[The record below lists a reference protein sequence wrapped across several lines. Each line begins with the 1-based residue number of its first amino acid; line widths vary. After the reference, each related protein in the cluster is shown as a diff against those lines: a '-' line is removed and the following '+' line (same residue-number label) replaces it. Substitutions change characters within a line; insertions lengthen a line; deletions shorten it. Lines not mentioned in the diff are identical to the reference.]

1 MRTLAWRWAAAAS
14 FPALHLPSHPSPPLQ
29 PTRAAAGNANVSVE
43 MGGRNFGFA
52 SGVAPRARIA
62 MYKALW
68 WVKDFGAAA
77 GTNSDLR
84 AAVDAAVADG
94 VDVLSLSLGDSVR
107 EYFSHIHYM
116 NAAKAGVFVALVAGN
131 SGPPSPTHDL
141 GTLENVAPW
150 YLTVGATTIGRHG
163 VAKLILGHGVAKLIL
178 GTIGRQFL
186 AKLILG
192 NGEEVR
198 GVSFGGTAAQTV
210 NKVLLPASA
219 AVRAGASAADA
230 DVCDF
235 TAIDQSQL
243 AGKMIVCT

>member
-14 FPALHLPSHPSPPLQ
+14 FPALHPTFSSLSTPPNPPERQRAMQTLA
-29 PTRAAAGNANVSVE
+29 AAAGNANVSVE
-43 MGGRNFGFA
+43 MSGRSYGAA

-131 SGPPSPTHDL
+131 EGPPSPTHDV

-150 YLTVGATTIGRHG
+150 YLTVGATTIGR
-163 VAKLILGHGVAKLIL
+163 
-178 GTIGRQFL
+178 QYL

-198 GVSFGGTAAQTV
+198 GVSFGGTAQTV
-210 NKVLLPASA
+210 NKVLLPTSA

-243 AGKMIVCT
+243 AGKIIVCT